1 MTAELENL
9 KVWHTAHCA
18 QIGRWF
24 EGWNCYLYKWCN
36 ESYIYW
42 NSIIKS
48 KEFIGFQSSS
58 KSTRPKADFAQWVRA
73 G

>member
-18 QIGRWF
+18 QIGRQF

-42 NSIIKS
+42 NEYLIVYAKQDVHGAISYTAGDGVIKAIALR
-48 KEFIGFQSSS
+48 F
-58 KSTRPKADFAQWVRA
+58 
-73 G
+73 